1 MDRAFDYGSKGCR
14 FDSCRVHQKVFTI
27 LIPIFIGTTSTRGK
41 WLDQCTASLGNRNA
55 TPIADVATWEL
66 GKIKFIHETY
76 RQERFLF
83 LHDSVEI
90 LDDGFFDLINETSGS
105 VALVSDPV
113 PFGMFMGIFER
124 KVLDQVPLWQ
134 PTTKESS
141 ARAELLW
148 TTRYARAAEPY
159 TILFPEV
166 CDRNAVRVVERFGR
180 ENLILENRFI
190 RKYKATWGM
199 SPYALRGR

>member
-1 MDRAFDYGSKGCR
+1 M
-14 FDSCRVHQKVFTI
+14 
-27 LIPIFIGTTSTRGK
+27 IPIFIGTTSTRSN
-41 WLDQCTASLGNRNA
+41 WLEQCLTSLRCKKFTIIGDEA
-55 TPIADVATWEL
+55 MWEL

-76 RQERFLF
+76 RHERFLF

-90 LDDGFFDLINETSGS
+90 LDDSFFDFIDETTGS
-105 VALVSDPV
+105 VALFSDPV

-124 KVLDQVPLWQ
+124 RVLDQVPLWQ
-134 PTTKESS
+134 PTSKESS
-141 ARAELLW
+141 AKAELLW

-159 TILFPEV
+159 TVLFPEV
-166 CDRNAVRVVERFGR
+166 CDRNAVRIIERFGR
-180 ENLILENRFI
+180 KNLVLENRFI